1 MLKLSIAAV
10 AASLSLS
17 GAYAQPVTVSPC
29 APLDEMMEK
38 IIEGWG
44 EEPLAAGL
52 SSDGHVMQIL
62 TNPNTGSWTV
72 LITNIATGQTCIA
85 DEGSDLMVV
94 AGRPNV

>member
-17 GAYAQPVTVSPC
+17 GAYAQPVTTSPC
-29 APLDEMMEK
+29 GPLDQVMER
-38 IIEGWG
+38 IVEGWG

-52 SSDGHVMQIL
+52 SSDGHIMQIL
-62 TNPNTGSWTV
+62 TNPDTGSWTV
-72 LITNIATGQTCIA
+72 LLTNIATGETCIA
-85 DEGSDLMVV
+85 DEGSDLMIV